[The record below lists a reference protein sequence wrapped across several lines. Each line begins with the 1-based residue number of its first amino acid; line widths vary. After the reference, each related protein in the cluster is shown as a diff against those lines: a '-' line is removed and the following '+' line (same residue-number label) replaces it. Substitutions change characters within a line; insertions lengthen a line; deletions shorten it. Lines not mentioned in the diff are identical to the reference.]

1 MGSKHYSLPYIRI
14 CSRKERKCNK
24 VMYWLFTIKLQI
36 ATNLRIWKKVSHRL
50 PVCLKGGGGVS
61 DLCCGQTDRQT
72 RLQYFSFLCLHWG
85 MLHSLLSLPGWRYG
99 LPRRVRQLQWRTLNS
114 AARIQTAVSE
124 VRLYVVSLLRPP
136 VLPILHPARLSRDR
150 LGLVVLFFESLSAAD
165 IMLKCQLWLAPV
177 KLMQFNRHMQ
187 WTTWSERW
195 PSDSA
200 DQLSTS
206 HNSIITR
213 INCWTLLCHVF
224 VIILQRLFVNQGPP
238 WCRSTS
244 PPCGSTSTRLS

>member
-99 LPRRVRQLQWRTLNS
+99 RTEESS
-114 AARIQTAVSE
+114 AAAVTHFKFSGSDSNSCE
-124 VRLYVVSLLRPP
+124 WSSSLCCVAAQAARPP
-136 VLPILHPARLSRDR
+136 HTPPGQAVTGQTRACCFIFWIPLSSGHYVKMPT
-150 LGLVVLFFESLSAAD
+150 LASACKTYAVQPSHAVNHLVWTLT
-165 IMLKCQLWLAPV
+165 LWL
-177 KLMQFNRHMQ
+177 
-187 WTTWSERW
+187 SW
-195 PSDSA
+195 PA
-200 DQLSTS
+200 
-206 HNSIITR
+206 
-213 INCWTLLCHVF
+213 IN
-224 VIILQRLFVNQGPP
+224 I
-238 WCRSTS
+238 S
-244 PPCGSTSTRLS
+244 